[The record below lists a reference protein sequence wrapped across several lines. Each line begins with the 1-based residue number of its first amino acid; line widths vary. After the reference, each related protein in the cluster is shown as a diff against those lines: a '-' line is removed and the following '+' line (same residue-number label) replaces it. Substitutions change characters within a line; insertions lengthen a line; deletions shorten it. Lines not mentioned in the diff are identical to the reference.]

1 MPIRGAN
8 PFRAS
13 ARIAAHYG
21 GSTEHGQLDGNA
33 RIASEPNLTP
43 LVLETVSILMC
54 QCQFGLPPLWCGYR
68 SSHKEARAAAEQVVG
83 AAAKRLAARTIAA
96 A

>member
-1 MPIRGAN
+1 MPIGGAKT
-8 PFRAS
+8 FRAS

-54 QCQFGLPPLWCGYR
+54 QCQFGLPPL
-68 SSHKEARAAAEQVVG
+68 
-83 AAAKRLAARTIAA
+83 LANV
-96 A
+96 